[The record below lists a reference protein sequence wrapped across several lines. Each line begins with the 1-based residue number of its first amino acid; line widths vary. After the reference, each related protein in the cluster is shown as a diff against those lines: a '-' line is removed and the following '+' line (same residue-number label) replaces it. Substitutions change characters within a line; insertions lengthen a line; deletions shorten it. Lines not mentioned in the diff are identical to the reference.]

1 MELPSFLFL
10 KKEEKII
17 SQLIKLSDNIFSQ
30 LLSDTINYGPLVT
43 RKAKTCRHFWVIWFK
58 FGRVVA
64 KYWLCYAHWF
74 KYRQSIMFMSCVSS
88 SSFFSLYFA
97 ILIHRRKFS
106 CKYMWHVLWNN
117 ILVYLPD
124 KISCA
129 SQFSNYFT
137 NLGGVCNYIQNT
149 SQLCGYFVLLMKLEH
164 FSMKMEL
171 EHNLVCCT

>member
-10 KKEEKII
+10 KKKGR
-17 SQLIKLSDNIFSQ
+17 KNYF
-30 LLSDTINYGPLVT
+30 TIDKTIRYYLFPITIRYYGLMVT
-43 RKAKTCRHFWVIWFK
+43 WKAKTCRHFWVIWFK

-74 KYRQSIMFMSCVSS
+74 KYRQSTMFMSCVSS

-171 EHNLVCCT
+171 EHNLVCWT

>member
-58 FGRVVA
+58 FGRVIALIV
-64 KYWLCYAHWF
+64 LCSLIQIPSEYNV
-74 KYRQSIMFMSCVSS
+74 YVMCIIIV
-88 SSFFSLYFA
+88 FFSLYFA

-171 EHNLVCCT
+171 EHNLVCWT